1 MTTDANDM
9 SQVLHEITP
18 LSEKDCFYVVERHK
32 SEFLFPIHSHSE
44 FELNFIEN
52 GAGVRRIV
60 GDSVE
65 EIGDYE
71 LTLVAGEHLE
81 HAWEQ
86 GNCRSGDVREITI
99 QFSQDLF
106 SEGFL
111 ARKQFRSIRDMFR
124 KASNGLTFSLKAI
137 MKVYALLDVLASEQD
152 GFEQFQHLLQILYIL
167 SNDESARVLAS
178 TSFANMERNAE
189 SRRVRKVQEYINSH
203 YAEEIRLDECAAMV
217 GMAPSAFSRFFKQ
230 HTGRTL
236 MDYIIDIRLGN
247 AARLLV
253 DTASS
258 ISEISYA
265 CGFNNLSN
273 FNRTFKARRGNTPRD
288 FRALFKK
295 NRVFV

>member
-1 MTTDANDM
+1 M
-9 SQVLHEITP
+9 SQVLQEITP

-32 SEFLFPIHSHSE
+32 SEFHFPIHSHAE
-44 FELNFIEN
+44 YELNFIEN

-60 GDSVE
+60 GDSME

-71 LTLVAGEHLE
+71 LTLVAGERLE

-86 GNCRSGDVREITI
+86 GNCRSGDIREITI
-99 QFSQDLF
+99 QFSRTLFPEDL
-106 SEGFL
+106 L
-111 ARKQFRSIRDMFR
+111 ARKQFKTIRDMFR
-124 KASNGLTFSLKAI
+124 KAANGLTFSMKAI
-137 MKVYALLDVLASEQD
+137 LKVYAMLDVLASEPD

-167 SNDESARVLAS
+167 SNDEEARILAS
-178 TSFANMERNAE
+178 TSFAKVERSME
-189 SRRVRKVQEYINSH
+189 SRRVQKVQEYINTH
-203 YAEEIRLDECAAMV
+203 FDEEIRLDDCAAMV
-217 GMAPSAFSRFFKQ
+217 GMSPSAFSRFFKQ

-236 MDYIIDIRLGN
+236 MDFVIDIRLGH

-253 DTASS
+253 DTTTG

-273 FNRTFKARRGNTPRD
+273 FNRTFKARRGCTPRD
-288 FRALFKK
+288 FRILYKK

>member
-1 MTTDANDM
+1 MRMMT
-9 SQVLHEITP
+9 QVLQEITP

-44 FELNFIEN
+44 YELNFIEN

-71 LTLVAGEHLE
+71 LTLVAGERLE

-86 GNCRSGDVREITI
+86 GNCRSADVREITI
-99 QFSQDLF
+99 QFSRTLF
-106 SEGFL
+106 SEELL
-111 ARKQFRSIRDMFR
+111 ARKQFRTIRDMFR

-137 MKVYALLDVLASEQD
+137 MKVYSLLDVLASEPD
-152 GFEQFQHLLQILYIL
+152 GFEQFQRLLQILYTL
-167 SNDESARVLAS
+167 SNDEGARVLAS
-178 TSFANMERNAE
+178 SSFANMEHNVE
-189 SRRVRKVQEYINSH
+189 SRRVRKVQEYINAH
-203 YAEEIRLDECAAMV
+203 YSEEIRLEDCAAMV
-217 GMAPSAFSRFFKQ
+217 GMSPSAFSRFFKQ

-253 DTASS
+253 DTSEG
-258 ISEISYA
+258 ISEISFA

-273 FNRTFKARRGNTPRD
+273 FNRAFKARRGYTPRD
-288 FRALFKK
+288 FRTLFKK
-295 NRVFV
+295 NRGFV

>member
-1 MTTDANDM
+1 MNH
-9 SQVLHEITP
+9 VLQEITP

-32 SEFLFPIHSHSE
+32 SEFLFPIHSHAE
-44 FELNFIEN
+44 YELNFIEN

-71 LTLVAGEHLE
+71 LTLVAGERLE

-99 QFSQDLF
+99 QFSSSLFAEDL
-106 SEGFL
+106 L
-111 ARKQFRSIRDMFR
+111 ARRQFRTIREMFER
-124 KASNGLTFSLKAI
+124 ASNGLTFSLKSI
-137 MKVYALLDVLASEQD
+137 MKVYSMLDVLASETD
-152 GFEQFQHLLQILYIL
+152 GFEQFQHLLQILYVL
-167 SNDESARVLAS
+167 SRDEGARVLAS
-178 TSFANMERNAE
+178 SSFARAERSTE
-189 SRRVRKVQEYINSH
+189 SRRVRKVQEYINAH
-203 YAEEIRLDECAAMV
+203 YAEEIRLDDCAALV

-236 MDYIIDIRLGN
+236 MDYLIDIRLGN

-253 DTASS
+253 DTATG
-258 ISEISYA
+258 ISEICYA

-273 FNRTFKARRGNTPRD
+273 FNRTFKARRGYTPRD
-288 FRALFKK
+288 FRTLFKR